1 MTSQQPT
8 TSGVFTRAS
17 SGMVRQVK
25 TADVFYF
32 GWQTIALSYIVFTV
46 SVWVLYPGS
55 SMELSTLIA
64 TLFGA
69 TIVACYGMLAAVY
82 PRSGAEYVFLS
93 RSLHP
98 AVGFALSFNFT
109 AWQIFYVG
117 LNGAFLSLYAIQPT
131 LAAIGIQTES
141 QRLIDLANW
150 FGHDWGLFLS
160 AAVAILLVLGIHL
173 SGAGRYFRWQRI
185 ATFVAALS
193 LVVTAVVL
201 LLTATGALDFEAHFN
216 DVAGSGAYQAVI
228 DGGRDAG
235 LQVGASFSMTET
247 LKFVLWPA
255 FSLWFA
261 ITAVSFS
268 GEVRDVSRGQL
279 YGLLGSVA
287 AMGLTFIVLMALYRG
302 AFGSE
307 FLQAAGVNGTPLEA
321 APFTPLFTAIAGG
334 NVVLTILMSVWVLTI
349 AFFVLGTVFVYPSRT
364 ILAWSIDG
372 MAPRR
377 LSDVNSRFNSPHWAL
392 IVCAVGGLGVLW
404 MFVFTDKLGVVSGF
418 LGLALNF
425 LVVCAWSIFFPYV
438 RRELFENSP
447 IAWRVGGIPVLSI
460 LGAVSTV
467 AIVPVLWRLVVD
479 STFTLDRGYAVWG
492 AVITVAAGF
501 VWYYAWRLLERR
513 RGVDVGMQF
522 KEIPVE

>member
-1 MTSQQPT
+1 MSKQQPIMP
-8 TSGVFTRAS
+8 GVFTRAS

-25 TADVFYF
+25 TTDVFYF

-64 TLFGA
+64 MIFGI

-117 LNGAFLSLYAIQPT
+117 LNGAFLSLFAIQPT
-131 LAAIGIQTES
+131 IAAIGIQADNQS
-141 QRLIDLANW
+141 ILDLANW

-160 AAVAILLVLGIHL
+160 AAAAIIAVLLIHI
-173 SGAGRYFRWQRI
+173 SGAGRYFRWQRV
-185 ATFVAALS
+185 ATFVAAVS
-193 LVVTAVVL
+193 LIITAVVL
-201 LLTATGALDFEAHFN
+201 ILSATGVLDFEANFN
-216 DVAGSGAYQAVI
+216 DLAGANAYNDVIAGAK
-228 DGGRDAG
+228 DAG
-235 LQVGASFSMTET
+235 LQVGAPFSMSET

-268 GEVRDVSRGQL
+268 GEVKDVSRGQL
-279 YGLLGSVA
+279 YGLISAVA
-287 AMGLTFIVLMALYRG
+287 AMGVTFIVLMALYRG
-302 AFGSE
+302 AFGSD
-307 FLQAAGVNGTPLEA
+307 FLQASLNGVPLDA
-321 APFTPLFTAIAGG
+321 APLTPLFTAIAGG
-334 NVVLTILMSVWVLTI
+334 NILLTILMSVWVVTI

-364 ILAWSIDG
+364 LLAWSIDG

-377 LSDVNSRFNSPHWAL
+377 LADVNKRFNSPHWAL
-392 IVCAVGGLGVLW
+392 IVCAVGGLIVLW

-418 LGLALNF
+418 LGLAINF
-425 LVVCAWSIFFPYV
+425 LVVCAWSILFPYV
-438 RRELFENSP
+438 RRDTFENSP
-447 IAWRVGGIPVLSI
+447 IAWRFGGVPVLSI
-460 LGAVSTV
+460 LGLVSTLG
-467 AIVPVLWRLVVD
+467 IVPVLWRLIVD
-479 STFTLDRGYAVWG
+479 STFTLDRSYTVWG
-492 AVITVAAGF
+492 AVITVGAGF
-501 VWYYAWRLLERR
+501 VWYYAWRLYEKN
-513 RGVDVGMQF
+513 RGVNVDMQF
-522 KEIPVE
+522 NEIPVE

>member
-1 MTSQQPT
+1 
-8 TSGVFTRAS
+8 
-17 SGMVRQVK
+17 MVRQVK
-25 TADVFYF
+25 TTDVFYF

-64 TLFGA
+64 MLFGV

-117 LNGAFLSLYAIQPT
+117 LNGAFLSLFAIQPT
-131 LAAIGIQTES
+131 LAAIGIQAES
-141 QRLIDLANW
+141 QSMIDAANW
-150 FGHDWGLFLS
+150 FADDWGLFLS
-160 AAVAILLVLGIHL
+160 AGAAIIIVLLIHL
-173 SGAGRYFRWQRI
+173 SGAGRYFRWQRF
-185 ATFVAALS
+185 ATYLAATS
-193 LVVTAVVL
+193 LLITVVVL
-201 LLTATGALDFEAHFN
+201 VLAASGVLDFEANFN
-216 DVAGSGAYQAVI
+216 DLAGAGAYDDVI
-228 DGGRDAG
+228 AGAKDSG
-235 LQVGASFSMTET
+235 LQVGAPFSMSET
-247 LKFVLWPA
+247 LKFVVWPA

-268 GEVRDVSRGQL
+268 GEVKDVSRGQL
-279 YGLLGSVA
+279 YGLVA
-287 AMGLTFIVLMALYRG
+287 AVGAMGLTFIALMALYRG

-307 FLQAAGVNGTPLEA
+307 FLQATLNGVPLPA
-321 APFTPLFTAIAGG
+321 APFTPLLTAIAGG
-334 NVVLTILMSVWVLTI
+334 NILLTILMSVWVVTI

-377 LSDVNSRFNSPHWAL
+377 LSEVNSRFSSPHWAL

-425 LVVCAWSIFFPYV
+425 LVVCAWSIVFPFV
-438 RRELFENSP
+438 RRETFENSP
-447 IAWRVGGIPVLSI
+447 IAWRLGGIPVLSI
-460 LGAVSTV
+460 LGLASTV
-467 AIVPVLWRLVVD
+467 GIVPVLWRLIVD
-479 STFTLDRGYAVWG
+479 STFTLDRSYAVWG

-501 VWYYAWRLLERR
+501 VWYYAWRMYEKS
-513 RGVDVGMQF
+513 RGVNVDMQF
-522 KEIPVE
+522 NEIPVE

>member
-46 SVWVLYPGS
+46 SVWVLYPGA

-64 TLFGA
+64 MIFGG

-98 AVGFALSFNFT
+98 GIGFALSFNFT

-141 QRLIDLANW
+141 QSMIDLANW
-150 FGHDWGLFLS
+150 FGDDWGLFLS
-160 AAVAILLVLGIHL
+160 AAAAILLVLGVHL

-185 ATFVAALS
+185 ATFLAAFS
-193 LVVTAVVL
+193 LVVTVVVL
-201 LLTATGALDFEAHFN
+201 LLATTGALDFEANFN

-228 DGGRDAG
+228 DGGSEAG
-235 LQVGASFSMTET
+235 LQIGASFSMSET
-247 LKFVLWPA
+247 LKFVVWPA

-279 YGLLGSVA
+279 YGLLAAVA
-287 AMGLTFIVLMALYRG
+287 AMGATFIVLMALYRG

-307 FLQAAGVNGTPLEA
+307 FLQAAGINGTPLEA

-334 NVVLTILMSVWVLTI
+334 NVILTILMSLWVVTI
-349 AFFVLGTVFVYPSRT
+349 AFVVLGTVFVYPSRT

-377 LSDVNSRFNSPHWAL
+377 LSDVNSRYNSPHWAL
-392 IVCAVGGLGVLW
+392 IVCAVGGLLVLW

-438 RRELFENSP
+438 RRDVFENSP

-501 VWYYAWRLLERR
+501 VWYYGWKLLEKR